1 MERSNGGYSILTDSH
16 LWQVLDTNALESWTE
31 AQPRFSSHVAHT
43 VLKQL
48 LFICAVLPRWKQC
61 IYTPGCHSSKLRE
74 QQRERCFLTPQCRK
88 LATLLLEYFSSSFP
102 FFPMA
107 HAARTAAQCDCRC
120 EGGEVV
126 AVELAV
132 ELDFYFFFG
141 RGVVHTRQSRHATK
155 QTNILSLNRWTHVQY
170 MYM

>member
-1 MERSNGGYSILTDSH
+1 MPRITTSPFTSMERSNGGYSILTDSH

-74 QQRERCFLTPQCRK
+74 QQRERCFLTPQWRK

-102 FFPMA
+102 FFPHGACSTHSRAVWLPLWGRGSCCGGTCGGAGLLFLLWSRRRA
-107 HAARTAAQCDCRC
+107 HAAVAARD
-120 EGGEVV
+120 
-126 AVELAV
+126 
-132 ELDFYFFFG
+132 
-141 RGVVHTRQSRHATK
+141 
-155 QTNILSLNRWTHVQY
+155 
-170 MYM
+170 